1 VERNHGFP
9 TSTSTTGTSHHHTY
23 IDADDR
29 TGMSSKMPSSRLV
42 NSQKACPPTCRDSK
56 ITQCMSPSMKPTD
69 SRYVLERHLKR
80 EEVIQPKREIG
91 RFRGEPVYRRQNVL
105 SCKTAENWMRIG
117 RKVKDR
123 QEPLKWVKQRA
134 VTIQKRR
141 AQELAMQ
148 ESGESIQQG
157 LYAQHQT
164 EVYIPPPIVDGKIPT
179 NSFGNID
186 LYAPTMLPAGAVHLA
201 CTSRL
206 LELSRANEQTRVSQ
220 K

>member
-1 VERNHGFP
+1 MSYLHPQGR
-9 TSTSTTGTSHHHTY
+9 
-23 IDADDR
+23 ADLR
-29 TGMSSKMPSSRLV
+29 TGMSSKMPSLRLV
-42 NSQKACPPTCRDSK
+42 NSQKACPPTCPDSK
-56 ITQCMSPSMKPTD
+56 TTQCMSSSMRPAD
-69 SRYVLERHLKR
+69 IRYVLERHLKR